1 MLELVGWGKV
11 PSPPNTHWDTSLGN
25 HRPPMVTVPTPC
37 LWTPFLGRWLLGRG
51 ELPSG
56 FLWPGGE
63 GQMPAPLALP
73 ILLASKFLS
82 NTFWGFSQPPPQ
94 ILAGRSGFPF
104 PKEAGSFQGPAWE
117 GQDEVGDSLLT
128 PDVCCSSTA
137 PLQTPSLL
145 CPGSG
150 WERTGVLGLCLW
162 EDFPGSSRTWGWPGL
177 EKLVTWPTWVSGPLP
192 TFCPRGLRGSHP
204 TNVCKCFEI
213 FLQCV

>member
-1 MLELVGWGKV
+1 MSLALSIRLVPPSAPRECVGCGRDSSPESPMLELVGWGKV

-51 ELPSG
+51 ELPTG

-82 NTFWGFSQPPPQ
+82 NTFWGFPQPPPQ

-104 PKEAGSFQGPAWE
+104 PKEAGSSQGPAWE
-117 GQDEVGDSLLT
+117 GQDEVG
-128 PDVCCSSTA
+128 TA
-137 PLQTPSLL
+137 S
-145 CPGSG
+145 
-150 WERTGVLGLCLW
+150 
-162 EDFPGSSRTWGWPGL
+162 
-177 EKLVTWPTWVSGPLP
+177 
-192 TFCPRGLRGSHP
+192 
-204 TNVCKCFEI
+204 
-213 FLQCV
+213 